1 MPENRCRRYSSH
13 KTLCRFLKE
22 FGIYGILQT
31 SAQTDVEI
39 QIALRVYTSRKKTI
53 NLFQQHGVMQKA
65 HSHLKSLKDQH
76 HDSVSIVLLK
86 NGLGAQHEEV
96 GYLLH
101 AHRSRFFHFGCLGF
115 TVRAFSVY
123 SIFFHQL
130 GGCSGFCKPFAY
142 IVSSTAEPAFTPVKQ
157 DEMR

>member
-1 MPENRCRRYSSH
+1 MCVH
-13 KTLCRFLKE
+13 
-22 FGIYGILQT
+22 
-31 SAQTDVEI
+31 I
-39 QIALRVYTSRKKTI
+39 QKKNI
-53 NLFQQHGVMQKA
+53 DLFQQRGVMQKA
-65 HSHLKSLKDQH
+65 HSHSKWLKDQH

-86 NGLGAQHEEV
+86 NGLGVQHEEV

-115 TVRAFSVY
+115 TVGAFSVH
-123 SIFFHQL
+123 STFFHQL
-130 GGCSGFCKPFAY
+130 GGGGGGGCSGFCKPFAY

>member
-13 KTLCRFLKE
+13 ETLCRFLKE

-31 SAQTDVEI
+31 SAQTDMEI
-39 QIALRVYTSRKKTI
+39 QIAPRVYTSRKKTI
-53 NLFQQHGVMQKA
+53 DLFQQRGVMQKA
-65 HSHLKSLKDQH
+65 HSHSKWLKDQH
-76 HDSVSIVLLK
+76 RDSVSIVLLK

-101 AHRSRFFHFGCLGF
+101 AHRSKFFHFGCLGF
-115 TVRAFSVY
+115 TVGDFSVY

-130 GGCSGFCKPFAY
+130 EGGAGFCKSFAY
-142 IVSSTAEPAFTPVKQ
+142 IVSSTAEPAFAPVKQ
-157 DEMR
+157 DELR